1 MTISSKQ
8 GALLIAS
15 LASAAAL
22 AGCGESVTTNK
33 FQGEQHEVASRISS
47 FQKHVQEASQKE
59 ICAKDLAAP
68 LVASI
73 GSSGKSC
80 TEALKEQ
87 LKNVEDVSL
96 TIKSVTVHGKN
107 ATATVKSVRNG
118 KKVPST
124 LTLVKEGDN
133 WKISGV

>member
-22 AGCGESVTTNK
+22 AGCGESVTTNN
-33 FQGEQHEVASRISS
+33 FQGEQHEVASRVSS
-47 FQKHVQEASQKE
+47 FQKHVTEASQKK
-59 ICAKDLAAP
+59 ICTEDLAAP
-68 LVASI
+68 LIARI
-73 GSSGKSC
+73 RASGKGC
-80 TEALKEQ
+80 QEALKEQ

-96 TIKSVTVHGKN
+96 SIKTVTVHGKN

-118 KKVPST
+118 KTVPST
-124 LTLVKEGDN
+124 LTLVKEGKG